1 MPNGIWSLEL
11 PSLALDP
18 AGHQDV
24 LGNFAGDRHASFRPQ
39 TPEDVQKIV
48 RERERSAIR
57 KYFLFYRPDL
67 LHFSAFFVTGDNF
80 VFAMESFGAVS
91 AILNS
96 DNETMWITHPLNRFT
111 DLGFGN

>member
-48 RERERSAIR
+48 REASAPLYASTFCSTAQIFCIFQR
-57 KYFLFYRPDL
+57 
-67 LHFSAFFVTGDNF
+67 FS
-80 VFAMESFGAVS
+80 
-91 AILNS
+91 
-96 DNETMWITHPLNRFT
+96 
-111 DLGFGN
+111 